1 MQLGISFT
9 WTALTYLTG
18 ACSSQEIS
26 TLATVLSHAPKS
38 LIGSIDD
45 NAAEWEQ
52 GLHQFC
58 TDARA
63 ACVEDNLGVR
73 CARLLALAPSLA
85 VSFNLHLA
93 GCRLSAMA
101 TQRSRSSVRR
111 SGC

>member
-18 ACSSQEIS
+18 SCSSQEIS

-73 CARLLALAPSLA
+73 CARLLALALSLA
-85 VSFNLHLA
+85 ASFNLHLA
-93 GCRLSAMA
+93 ACRLSAMA